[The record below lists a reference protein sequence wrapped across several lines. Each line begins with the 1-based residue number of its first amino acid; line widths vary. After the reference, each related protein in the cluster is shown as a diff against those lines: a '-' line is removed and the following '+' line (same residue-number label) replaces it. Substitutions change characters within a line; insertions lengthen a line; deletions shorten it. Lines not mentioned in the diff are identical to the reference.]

1 MAPRV
6 IAAFA
11 LILFSAGSTYAA
23 NAELVEKLKQ
33 LGSGVDN
40 MAIFISTAET
50 DAEAEQMANAV
61 QQAFAQGLSADQP
74 EIVIQARQG
83 YCSVTIDTLE
93 WQLWSEA
100 QGGKIINHGAK
111 ID

>member
-1 MAPRV
+1 MPSRILAA
-6 IAAFA
+6 IA
-11 LILFSAGSTYAA
+11 ILLVSTTAAHAA

-40 MAIFISTAET
+40 MAIFISTAES
-50 DAEAEQMANAV
+50 DADAEQMAVAV
-61 QQAFAQGLSADQP
+61 KQAFSQGLSGDKP

-111 ID
+111 IH